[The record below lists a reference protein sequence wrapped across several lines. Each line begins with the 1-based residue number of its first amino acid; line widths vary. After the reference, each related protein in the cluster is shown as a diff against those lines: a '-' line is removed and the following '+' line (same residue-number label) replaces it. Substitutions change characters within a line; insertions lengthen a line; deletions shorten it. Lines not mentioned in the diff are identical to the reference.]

1 MEVSM
6 KRWLTTLV
14 VFVVCTAV
22 VRADVTIVQTTTVEG
37 GMAAAAGGGMPSPV
51 MTTRVKGMRS
61 RVELDAGPASVITI
75 TDLTTKQIIVLR
87 PDQKTAT
94 IVPAVPPSTAGT
106 GSPVAPPVTVPAIE
120 GSMKP
125 TGKSQVID
133 GIKCDEYIFTTAMDM
148 ASMAGGPQMPP
159 EAAQMM
165 QGMKMIMS
173 GSVWVAKEV
182 PGAAEYVAFQ
192 KAAASSGIAAAASAG
207 LNVPGM
213 DKLMKVMGSVDG
225 MSYLTEMTMSVEGT
239 GQIADMMKQM
249 GAMKLTT
256 RTTSIKADP
265 LSDDLFKVP
274 EGYTVAK

>member
-1 MEVSM
+1 M
-6 KRWLTTLV
+6 KRWLSTLV
-14 VFVVCTAV
+14 VFMACAAA

-37 GMAAAAGGGMPSPV
+37 GMAAAAGGSMPSPV
-51 MTTRVKGMRS
+51 MTTRIKGMRS
-61 RVELDAGPASVITI
+61 RVEMDAGPASVITI
-75 TDLTTKQIIVLR
+75 TDLTTKQLIVLR

-94 IVPAVPPSTAGT
+94 IVSAVPPPTAGT
-106 GSPVAPPVTVPAIE
+106 GSPVAPPVTLAGIE

-148 ASMAGGPQMPP
+148 GAMAGGRQMPP

-173 GSVWVAKEV
+173 GSVWAAKEV
-182 PGAAEYVAFQ
+182 PGATEYVAFQ
-192 KAAASSGIAAAASAG
+192 KAAASFGMAAAVSAG

-213 DKLMKVMGSVDG
+213 DKLMKVMASVDG
-225 MSYLTEMTMSVEGT
+225 MSYVTEMTMSVEGT

-249 GAMKLTT
+249 GAMKMTT
-256 RTTSIKADP
+256 RTTAIKADP

-274 EGYTVAK
+274 EGYTIVK